1 MSIQQNFP
9 AITPSLSLNFARSK
23 KLDPRITFT
32 RTSSAT
38 RINETGLVEVVPA
51 NAPRFDH
58 SYDSVSGSVRSLGL
72 LVEES
77 RTNLLLRSED
87 FGDDY
92 WFKARCSI
100 SVNTIAAPDGNVT
113 ADTLIEDESNNTHRL
128 LASAAIVTAN
138 SVVTFSVYFKAK
150 ERSQINLYVDE
161 STAAGG
167 AFFSA
172 YYSSS
177 GVTGSSSGGGAS
189 YTSGSVQALGNGWY
203 RASIIGTLAGGYTSY
218 RCSVFPSVNG
228 SINYQGDGTSGIYL
242 WGAQLETGAF
252 PTSYIPTTTSTVT
265 RTADNVSMVGE
276 NFSSWYNQSEGT
288 VYADTR
294 IVGVQ
299 TARFDRLWAITNS
312 NLNQDGLGLFIS
324 GPSGT
329 FGIYDITTTIGGVT
343 QYPEAGGTL
352 GTSGMGIT
360 ASSTPRLKSCFGF
373 TTGNTNISYNGR
385 LPNSSGVTITNLLT
399 ADRLFIGQPQRF
411 QGHSC
416 MTISQLTYY
425 PRRLTNAQLVTLT
438 R

>member
-1 MSIQQNFP
+1 MSISQNFP
-9 AITPSLSLNFARSK
+9 EEGPTLNLNFAGSRT
-23 KLDPRITFT
+23 LDPRITFT

-38 RINETGLVEVVPA
+38 FMGRDGLVKIAPA
-51 NAPRFDH
+51 NSARFDH
-58 SYDSVSGSVRSLGL
+58 RYNSTTGEVESLGL
-72 LVEES
+72 LVEEA
-77 RTNLLLRSED
+77 RTNLITNSGD
-87 FGDDY
+87 FSIWTKQTTSPGVVGITTTTATTSPDGTFNAY
-92 WFKARCSI
+92 KYFIEESGGSFYAIFRGAPSI
-100 SVNTIAAPDGNVT
+100 SANVVY
-113 ADTLIEDESNNTHRL
+113 AY
-128 LASAAIVTAN
+128 
-138 SVVTFSVYFKAK
+138 SVYVK
-150 ERSQINLYVDE
+150 
-161 STAAGG
+161 
-167 AFFSA
+167 SA
-172 YYSSS
+172 ELNRVVLSLAD
-177 GVTGSSSGGGAS
+177 SSGGPNCTYDLTTGLPLTPFGSTNTTIHTVKMDS
-189 YTSGSVQALGNGWY
+189 YSNGWY
-203 RASIIGTLAGGYTSY
+203 RCSMSFSNSIDNNVSQIKIGLPGPTFTQ
-218 RCSVFPSVNG
+218 N
-228 SINYQGDGTSGIYL
+228 NGIYI
-242 WGAQLETGAF
+242 WGAQLEQGSF

-299 TARFDRLWAITNS
+299 TVRFDRLWAITNS

-343 QYPEAGGTL
+343 QYPELAGTL

>member
-1 MSIQQNFP
+1 
-9 AITPSLSLNFARSK
+9 
-23 KLDPRITFT
+23 
-32 RTSSAT
+32 
-38 RINETGLVEVVPA
+38 
-51 NAPRFDH
+51 
-58 SYDSVSGSVRSLGL
+58 
-72 LVEES
+72 VEES
-77 RTNLLLRSED
+77 RSNLLIGSEDIENSTDWVRSNCGISTNITTAPNGTLTAEKIVDDNTINQRWVRRRVVGVATNTLITASVFFKFDSTNLS
-87 FGDDY
+87 
-92 WFKARCSI
+92 ARGFSF
-100 SVNTIAAPDGNVT
+100 
-113 ADTLIEDESNNTHRL
+113 
-128 LASAAIVTAN
+128 
-138 SVVTFSVYFKAK
+138 VVTDA
-150 ERSQINLYVDE
+150 E
-161 STAAGG
+161 TGG
-167 AFFSA
+167 SS
-172 YYSSS
+172 YSSINIRTNGS
-177 GVTGSSSGGGAS
+177 ITFTQDFPNTTGGL
-189 YTSGSVQALGNGWY
+189 VALPNGWY
-203 RASIIGTLAGGYTSY
+203 RSHVTFT
-218 RCSVFPSVNG
+218 NG
-228 SINYQGDGTSGIYL
+228 SISQLSVRLQPLLDSNGAAVYQGDGSSGVFV

-352 GTSGMGIT
+352 STSGMGIT

>member
-38 RINETGLVEVVPA
+38 RTNETGLVEVVPA

-58 SYDSVSGSVRSLGL
+58 SYDPVSGSVRSLGL
-72 LVEES
+72 LVEEQ
-77 RTNLLLRSED
+77 RTNLLLRSEEFD
-87 FGDDY
+87 NSTS
-92 WFKARCSI
+92 WQAT
-100 SVNTIAAPDGNVT
+100 N
-113 ADTLIEDESNNTHRL
+113 
-128 LASAAIVTAN
+128 ASVTAN
-138 SVVTFSVYFKAK
+138 NIISPNGESVADKLVESTSNSTHRVATSIGGLLAGVYTFSVYLKAG
-150 ERSQINLYVDE
+150 ERDSAAISLFTSAEGERGMNINLTNGTVI
-161 STAAGG
+161 ST
-167 AFFSA
+167 FS
-172 YYSSS
+172 SP
-177 GVTGSSSGGGAS
+177 
-189 YTSGSVQALGNGWY
+189 TSFSITPAGNGWY
-203 RASIIGTLAGGYTSY
+203 KASVSLTL
-218 RCSVFPSVNG
+218 SVNATITAIVY
-228 SINYQGDGTSGIYL
+228 INLYGLYTGDGTSGIYI
-242 WGAQLETGAF
+242 WGAQLEQGSF

>member
-72 LVEES
+72 LVEEA
-77 RTNLLLRSED
+77 RTNSLLWSEEFD
-87 FGDDY
+87 EWSKTGS
-92 WFKARCSI
+92 SI
-100 SVNTIAAPDGNVT
+100 TSNSIISPSGIQN
-113 ADTLIEDESNNTHRL
+113 ADLLIEDTSTGGHQVFRNGSITNNTP
-128 LASAAIVTAN
+128 VTLYVFAK
-138 SVVTFSVYFKAK
+138 SK
-150 ERSQINLYVDE
+150 ERFKLKVAHLTTNFSNLTTE
-161 STAAGG
+161 G
-167 AFFSA
+167 FFNLSNGTIEAERNLNSA
-172 YYSSS
+172 SIKN
-177 GVTGSSSGGGAS
+177 V
-189 YTSGSVQALGNGWY
+189 GNGWY
-203 RASIIGTLAGGYTSY
+203 LCSITATPTVTSSSSPVFIASLNDAGTA
-218 RCSVFPSVNG
+218 F
-228 SINYQGDGTSGIYL
+228 YQGDGTSGIYI

-352 GTSGMGIT
+352 STSGMGIT